1 MALEQEIKAEED
13 QAAEACARAGKAA
26 ELRAEAEREAIAAK
40 KEASLRRQNSKAER
54 DAEFQA
60 KVESRRAIKDVGKR
74 PPLPLAARLG
84 GTPEYTPTPRGPT
97 PRGPTPRGA
106 AAPAGAHPLNGNA
119 GKAPPLAQFI

>member
-97 PRGPTPRGA
+97 PRGPTPRGT

>member
-40 KEASLRRQNSKAER
+40 EEASLRRQNSKAER

>member
-1 MALEQEIKAEED
+1 VALEQEIKAEED

-40 KEASLRRQNSKAER
+40 EEASLRRQNSKAER
-54 DAEFQA
+54 DAEFHA
-60 KVESRRAIKDVGKR
+60 KVEARRAIKDVGKR

>member
-1 MALEQEIKAEED
+1 MAVEQEIKAEED

>member
-106 AAPAGAHPLNGNA
+106 AAPAGAHPLNGNT